1 MEEEYEALLQFLY
14 LVPVG
19 VVQFAPDGTIGM
31 LNPLCAQ
38 LLMPLSSNGGL
49 DNLYDALEQVAPEL
63 RNMVSNFTAPH
74 GTVCDSQR
82 VLISSGIPGKI
93 DARMLSVS
101 LLKLDAKRLMAV

>member
-38 LLMPLSSNGGL
+38 LLMPLSSDGGL
-49 DNLYDALEQVAPEL
+49 DNLFSALDDTIDYVLTL
-63 RNMVSNFTAPH
+63 RMRPVKVKLRLLAGAER
-74 GTVCDSQR
+74 GTRYVLVQR
-82 VLISSGIPGKI
+82 
-93 DARMLSVS
+93 A
-101 LLKLDAKRLMAV
+101 